1 MRFAK
6 NKHWWL
12 IVIGTIVWSLTMI
25 KSGLVY
31 SFGMGFWGPNG
42 HDGIWHLAVISGL
55 SRFNLAM
62 PIFAGEMIKNYH
74 LGFDILVAAL
84 HLLTQIP
91 SVNLYFQILP
101 PIMAALIGF
110 LVYKLTGNLWSVFF
124 TYFGG
129 SLGWILGK
137 GESTFW
143 SQQAVSTLLN
153 PPYALSLIL
162 LLLLLLLLR
171 GNRYILAGLV
181 LGLLPQVKIYA
192 GLLAF
197 AGIFFSSFK
206 DKKMFLTFIIG
217 LIIFLVFNYQLTAN
231 SYKLLVWSPGWYL
244 ETMMGLSDRLNWP
257 KFYQAMLVYKTTH
270 HPLKLPI
277 SYFVAFVIFLVGNL
291 GTRILAFSPFRRPN
305 GLLKGDRYFMWPV
318 IILGVVIPMFFL
330 QSGTPWNSLQFF
342 YYTQFFLGILA
353 GQAISK
359 LRYTIPIILLTVPTT
374 FQSFSHY
381 LPKQPPAMISNEEQ
395 AALKFLSTL
404 PPGVVLTYPA
414 QPDAYA
420 PAPRP
425 LYKYDSTAYV
435 AALSAH
441 PTFLEDTVNLDITG
455 FSWRDRLS
463 QVKTFFSSS
472 DPDSAVKFIKN
483 YNIYYIY
490 LSDVAHFRPI
500 LSESQ
505 LGFKKLFENS
515 QAAVWGKSN
524 EN

>member
-6 NKHWWL
+6 NSHWIL
-12 IVIGTIVWSLTMI
+12 ITIGTLVWSVTMV

-42 HDGIWHLAVISGL
+42 HDGVWHLAIISGL
-55 SRFNLAM
+55 SRFSLAM
-62 PIFAGEMIKNYH
+62 PIFAGELIKNYH
-74 LGFDILVAAL
+74 LGFDVLVAFL
-84 HLLTQIP
+84 HLLTSIP

-101 PIMAALIGF
+101 PVMAALIGF
-110 LVYKLTGNLWSVFF
+110 LVYKLTGNIWSVFF

-171 GNRYILAGLV
+171 KQSYILAGLV
-181 LGLLPQVKIYA
+181 LGLLPEVKIYA

-197 AGIFFSSFK
+197 AGIFFMALK
-206 DKKMFLTFIIG
+206 NKKIFLTLIIG
-217 LIIFLVFNYQLTAN
+217 LLISLPFNYSSLTHNSQLITYN
-231 SYKLLVWSPGWYL
+231 PGWFL

-270 HPLKLPI
+270 NPVKLPLAY
-277 SYFVAFVIFLVGNL
+277 SVALAIFLLGNL
-291 GTRILAFSPFRRPN
+291 GTRII
-305 GLLKGDRYFMWPV
+305 GLLSLKKNSENLFYIPV
-318 IILGVVIPMFFL
+318 LLLGLIIPMFFL
-330 QSGTPWNSLQFF
+330 QSGTPWNTLQFF

-353 GQAISK
+353 GLAISK
-359 LRYTIPIILLTVPTT
+359 LRYAIPIVLLTIPTT
-374 FQSFSHY
+374 FQSFPHY
-381 LPKQPPAMISNEEQ
+381 LPSQPPAMISNEEL
-395 AALKFLSTL
+395 AALNFLSRQ
-404 PPGVVLTYPA
+404 PPGIVLTYPS

-435 AALSAH
+435 AAFSAH
-441 PTFLEDTVNLDITG
+441 PTYLEDTVNLDITG
-455 FSWRDRLS
+455 FDWPIRLS
-463 QVKTFFSSS
+463 QVNSFFLNS
-472 DPDSAVKFIKN
+472 DEVSANQFLTQNKIT
-483 YNIYYIY
+483 Y
-490 LSDVAHFRPI
+490 LYLANVSQNRPA

-505 LGFKKLFENS
+505 LGMSKLFENS
-515 QAAVWGKSN
+515 QAAIWGKSN

>member
-192 GLLAF
+192 GLL
-197 AGIFFSSFK
+197 
-206 DKKMFLTFIIG
+206 
-217 LIIFLVFNYQLTAN
+217 QLTAN

-420 PAPRP
+420 PA
-425 LYKYDSTAYV
+425 
-435 AALSAH
+435 H